1 VSAETRSASTDVPR
15 SNAEARSSS
24 TDVHGSSAEA
34 RSSSADVPRSSAEA
48 RLAELREA
56 VASVP
61 DPEIPVLTIA
71 DLGILRDVRWAADGR
86 PEVVLTPTYSG
97 CPATEAIRSDV
108 AARADVVHPGARVVV
123 ELAPAWT
130 TDWITDAGRHKLA
143 EYGIAPPARR
153 DPAADPGTGRPGPVP
168 VQLGRRPAC
177 PRCGSTDTELISRFG
192 STPCKALRRCL
203 GCAEPFDEFKTL

>member
-1 VSAETRSASTDVPR
+1 VSAE
-15 SNAEARSSS
+15 
-24 TDVHGSSAEA
+24 SAE
-34 RSSSADVPRSSAEA
+34 PGTE
-48 RLAELREA
+48 LAELRAA
-56 VASVP
+56 VAEVP

-86 PEVVLTPTYSG
+86 PEVVTTPTYSG
-97 CPATEAIRSDV
+97 CPATEAIRADV
-108 AARADVVHPGARVVV
+108 TARADLVYPGARVVV

-143 EYGIAPPARR
+143 EYGIAPP
-153 DPAADPGTGRPGPVP
+153 TGSRVTGPVA

-177 PRCGSTDTELISRFG
+177 PRCGSTDSELISQFG

-203 GCAEPFDEFKTL
+203 GCAEPFDEFKPL

>member
-1 VSAETRSASTDVPR
+1 MS
-15 SNAEARSSS
+15 
-24 TDVHGSSAEA
+24 
-34 RSSSADVPRSSAEA
+34 
-48 RLAELREA
+48 AELRKSSLVELRAA
-56 VASVP
+56 VATVP

-97 CPATEAIRSDV
+97 CPATEAIRTDV
-108 AARADVVHPGARVVV
+108 TARADLVYPGARVVV

-130 TDWITDAGRHKLA
+130 TDWITDAGRRKLA
-143 EYGIAPPARR
+143 EYGIAPPGQR
-153 DPAADPGTGRPGPVP
+153 GPVP
-168 VQLGRRPAC
+168 LQLGRRPAC